1 MDTSILQFYP
11 TLFVLAM
18 DIMDMLGDM
27 VWERIMWK
35 AEFAE
40 DGTRLC
46 SLPGLSSF
54 CISLSLSLLF
64 LYSNAMGIYAS
75 KELEILRQDMHK

>member
-1 MDTSILQFYP
+1 MDTSVLHFYP

-27 VWERIMWK
+27 VWERIKCK

-40 DGTRLC
+40 DGTRIC
-46 SLPGLSSF
+46 SLPGLSLF
-54 CISLSLSLLF
+54 WISLSLSLSLPF
-64 LYSNAMGIYAS
+64 
-75 KELEILRQDMHK
+75 

>member
-40 DGTRLC
+40 NGTRLC

-54 CISLSLSLLF
+54 CISLSLFFFFIVMQWDLC
-64 LYSNAMGIYAS
+64 
-75 KELEILRQDMHK
+75 ILRIGNIKAGHV

>member
-1 MDTSILQFYP
+1 MDTSVLHFYP

-18 DIMDMLGDM
+18 DIMDMVGNM
-27 VWERIMWK
+27 VWERIKWK

-40 DGTRLC
+40 DGTRIC

-54 CISLSLSLLF
+54 WISLSLSLSF
-64 LYSNAMGIYAS
+64 FCY
-75 KELEILRQDMHK
+75 